1 MAGDFKAGEG
11 RVEFTGDASGAKKA
25 GKDAAGSVEAF
36 AAKAK
41 GARKTIED
49 VGKVLRFFVLPLAVA
64 KGAVALISDFAELA
78 RSTQKMRDE
87 FRAMGDAG
95 VAAILKIRANSNA
108 PLQEAL
114 VATRATINSQI
125 DAITAKADSEIQKY
139 NDLPFYKR
147 AFGTV
152 LGIPPPGEIEK
163 RAQDEI
169 NRLNRLAQRAAKPDA
184 AQQRIDDIKKEAKA
198 ASREMMTESE
208 RAEAERADQ
217 EERLNELR
225 KQNLTDEQRAELE
238 AAAKVFDKRRDFRKK
253 EHSERM
259 SLEDLANKFDTSG
272 QTRAAHATTAAV
284 NKQTEVMK
292 RMGQGTV
299 IKD

>member
-25 GKDAAGSVEAF
+25 GKDAANSVEAF

-49 VGKVLRFFVLPLAVA
+49 VGKVLRFFVLPLAIAKTIVGIIESFVA
-64 KGAVALISDFAELA
+64 LREEGERVKRGFKDIADSAVADLL
-78 RSTQKMRDE
+78 R
-87 FRAMGDAG
+87 
-95 VAAILKIRANSNA
+95 IRAHANRPLEEAFIESRASANA
-108 PLQEAL
+108 K
-114 VATRATINSQI
+114 I
-125 DAITAKADSEIQKY
+125 DAITKDAEAAIQNWNNRPTLLNAILGLKNPGQIERDAQAEI
-139 NDLPFYKR
+139 DR
-147 AFGTV
+147 
-152 LGIPPPGEIEK
+152 
-163 RAQDEI
+163 I
-169 NRLNRLAQRAAKPDA
+169 NRMVQRAAKPDRN
-184 AQQRIDDIKKEAKA
+184 QQRIDDIKKEAKA
-198 ASREMMTESE
+198 AAREMMTESE

-253 EHSERM
+253 EHSERV
-259 SLEDLANKFDTSG
+259 SLEDLAGKFDLSNVS
-272 QTRAAHATTAAV
+272 RAAQSTTHAV